1 MATNTKVRGITIE
14 LGADTSKLVADLKS
28 ANTTISKTQK
38 ELRDVDKLLKFNPGN
53 ITLIK
58 QRTQALQTQIGNTKN
73 KLEELKKA
81 EQTMKSKGVDEN
93 SEQFRALQREIIET
107 ESKLKELNNTAG
119 SGSAALFKISESAG
133 KIGENFTKAGK
144 ALMPVTAGITALGAV
159 AIKSFKDVDAGADEM
174 IKKTGATGDAA
185 AELKSI
191 YEDVAT
197 SVVGTFEDAGNAV
210 GEINTRFG
218 LTGDT
223 LKTTSEEFLK
233 FAKINNQDVNTA
245 VTGVAQ
251 AMKTFNVDS
260 SDTAGVLGK
269 LTDAS
274 QKTGIS
280 VDTLESLLQSSGA
293 QLKEMGLDLG
303 SSVDLMAS
311 FESQG
316 IDSASMLSR
325 LGKGAVFFQKK
336 GLNME
341 DGLKDLI
348 ERLKDSSTEAEATT
362 EAYEI
367 FGSRGGLAFITAA
380 KEGKIAFGDLSK
392 DLKSYSKVVGS
403 TYNEIIDETDQMEL
417 VWKNAKVALAD
428 AGKSILS
435 TLAPAIQK
443 LADFVKDLSAKW
455 RSMDDGSKKLII
467 TIGGIVAA
475 IAPALLVF
483 GKFATAISAITKVM
497 STMKFA
503 KFFTSP
509 VTLAIGAVTGL
520 VAGLVALNNKLYE
533 STNSLSSYKDD
544 IDGITKANDDL
555 NSSIQSSK
563 DELEQK
569 VTASEAEANAA
580 EAMMKKL
587 NELMAVEDKSAAQ
600 KGEIKAIVDKLNE
613 LVPELGLAYEEEADK
628 LNKTNAEIQRNID
641 LRKQQAQADAYM
653 SVYEDTL
660 KSAAEAELNAA
671 RAQETLNKMYADSS
685 PELQELFDYVNQY
698 GEEQAK
704 TSNKITSSGKSISAA
719 YLDNEAALDAL
730 LKVQEEMTEAQETHA
745 SELERSEVAL
755 EKFNDVNAELA
766 KTQAEVTKSINK
778 TNLKAFREELGRTF
792 GKDLPA
798 ALNKA
803 LNEASSAGVEI
814 PEELKAGILDGSV
827 DVDEAV
833 KQINKLVDAEL
844 AKTPKEAAKTG
855 SQIPTNQASAMQ
867 GKKGLV
873 KEAALNL
880 VKDSSL
886 KQAETNATT
895 SGSNTGT
902 NFGTSL
908 GAKQGF
914 VTAKANGVVGAT
926 NSALKKT
933 DGKTP
938 ATNAMNQYGSSIW
951 SNRALAINNAG
962 KVASGTGSAL
972 GKTGASKQGK
982 EVPTLF
988 SAGILGG
995 VYKAYNAAW
1004 KLAGNANS
1012 GAKDNNYGKTRGQEF
1027 AQGYV
1032 NGINGMLSLSYS
1044 TGFALAQQALL
1055 GTADGQKSKSPSKL
1069 AMGLG
1074 NDFGEGYEIGLND
1087 YLKKIFVSAKGLAAS
1102 ALSGAG
1108 DYSALTANR
1117 MSAVTA
1123 GGQTMPAQSVVNYTQ
1138 NNYSPKA
1145 LSTSDIYRQSKNL
1158 LNLRVEA

>member
-1 MATNTKVRGITIE
+1 MATSAKVRGITIE
-14 LGADTSKLVADLKS
+14 LGADTSKLVTDLKS
-28 ANTTISKTQK
+28 ANSAISKTQK
-38 ELRDVDKLLKFNPGN
+38 ELKDVDKLLKFNPGN

-93 SEQFRALQREIIET
+93 SEQFRALQREIIAT
-107 ESKLKELNNTAG
+107 ESKLKELEGTAG

-144 ALMPVTAGITALGAV
+144 ALMPVTAGITALGAA

-185 AELKSI
+185 TELKNI

-223 LKTTSEEFLK
+223 LKSTSEEFLK

-245 VTGVAQ
+245 VAGVAQ

-260 SDTAGVLGK
+260 ADTAGVLGK

-303 SSVDLMAS
+303 GAVDLMAS

-392 DLKSYSKVVGS
+392 DLKSYSKVVDS
-403 TYNEIIDETDQMEL
+403 TYNEIIDETDQMQL
-417 VWKNAKVALAD
+417 AWKNAKVALAD

-435 TLAPAIQK
+435 TLAPAIEK
-443 LADFVKDLSAKW
+443 LANFIKNASEKW
-455 RSMDDGSKKLII
+455 RSMDDSSKKLII

-503 KFFTSP
+503 KFLTSP
-509 VTLAIGAVTGL
+509 ITLAIAAVAGL
-520 VAGLVALNNKLYE
+520 VAGLVTLFKKLEANN
-533 STNSLSSYKDD
+533 STLSEWS
-544 IDGITKANDDL
+544 
-555 NSSIQSSK
+555 
-563 DELEQK
+563 DELEASRK
-569 VTASEAEANAA
+569 KNEELKSSLESTASEYDKSTTEAEKNAGAA
-580 EAMMKKL
+580 EGLKKKL
-587 NELMAVEDKSAAQ
+587 DELMAVEEKSEAQ
-600 KGEIKAIVDKLNE
+600 KEQIRQIVEELNE
-613 LVPELGLAYEEEADK
+613 IVPNLGLAYKEEADK
-628 LNKTNAEIQRNID
+628 LNLSNEQIQRNID
-641 LRKQQAQADAYM
+641 LRKEQARVTASSEAYQKTIADVTEAEIALDDAERTFNEMLSSMSEDRKAAWEEYQRKGELAFDLFDRITYIDDMKKLEEAERNVADAQ
-653 SVYEDTL
+653 SNLNGLVE
-660 KSAAEAELNAA
+660 KSEKYWDKWQESNEALTEK
-671 RAQETLNKMYADSS
+671 QG
-685 PELQELFDYVNQY
+685 ELQKE
-698 GEEQAK
+698 
-704 TSNKITSSGKSISAA
+704 
-719 YLDNEAALDAL
+719 
-730 LKVQEEMTEAQETHA
+730 
-745 SELERSEVAL
+745 
-755 EKFNDVNAELA
+755 
-766 KTQAEVTKSINK
+766 INK
-778 TNLKAFREELGRTF
+778 TDLKGFREELGRTF

-798 ALNKA
+798 SLNKA
-803 LNEASSAGVEI
+803 VNHAKTYGVEI
-814 PEELKAGILDGSV
+814 PEELKQGILDGSTSV
-827 DVDEAV
+827 EDAV
-833 KQINKLVDAEL
+833 EQINKLVNAEL
-844 AKTPKEAAKTG
+844 AKAPQEATKTG
-855 SQIPTNQASAMQ
+855 AQIPTNQASAMQ

-1123 GGQTMPAQSVVNYTQ
+1123 GGRTMPAQSVVNYTQ
-1138 NNYSPKA
+1138 NNYSPRA